1 MTSGLAKNMRRFMT
15 GVVVALGGMLLATLA
30 GTACVGYLDADA
42 GAADAE
48 DGGAVE
54 ASFDGP
60 GSPDGQGPT
69 GEDGSGVDAGCDY
82 GCVVLRDEPLVY
94 LRFEDDVA
102 ATEARDSSENQ
113 LHGSYP
119 QAGASKGAPGIV
131 PGTTAVQFTGVG
143 PQGIRMPP
151 SADFDGPR
159 PKFSVELWLKPDRLD
174 GMQFI
179 VDHETFAPAR
189 GGWLV
194 RTIDGRIGLELIKND
209 AHLGTA
215 EAPVPLTVG
224 QWQHVVLSYDDE
236 SATGLIW
243 IDGKLVKTAPMPPGG
258 VSLVPTGEWSIG
270 KQNCTP
276 CQDFNFAGALDELAV
291 YGRLLDQNIVD
302 QHYRAARP

>member
-1 MTSGLAKNMRRFMT
+1 MRRFMT
-15 GVVVALGGMLLATLA
+15 GAVAAAGGMLLATLA
-30 GTACVGYLDADA
+30 GSASVGYLDADA
-42 GAADAE
+42 GAAE
-48 DGGAVE
+48 DSAGEGGLDDRSA
-54 ASFDGP
+54 
-60 GSPDGQGPT
+60 SPDGSVPAQ
-69 GEDGSGVDAGCDY
+69 EDSSGVDAGCDY

-102 ATEARDSSENQ
+102 ATEARDSSASQ
-113 LHGSYP
+113 LHGRYP

-131 PGTTAVQFTGVG
+131 PGSRAVQFAGAG
-143 PQGIRMPP
+143 PQAIRMPP
-151 SADFDGPR
+151 SVNFDGPS
-159 PKFSVELWLKPDRLD
+159 PKFSVELWVKPDRLD

-179 VDHETFAPAR
+179 VDHEDFDPR

-194 RTIDGRIGLELIKND
+194 RTIDGRIGLELIKNET
-209 AHLGTA
+209 HLGTA
-215 EAPVPLTVG
+215 EAPEPLTVG

-236 SATGLIW
+236 SAIALIW
-243 IDGKLVKTAPMPPGG
+243 IDGKLATTAPMPGG

-302 QHYRAARP
+302 QHYGAARP